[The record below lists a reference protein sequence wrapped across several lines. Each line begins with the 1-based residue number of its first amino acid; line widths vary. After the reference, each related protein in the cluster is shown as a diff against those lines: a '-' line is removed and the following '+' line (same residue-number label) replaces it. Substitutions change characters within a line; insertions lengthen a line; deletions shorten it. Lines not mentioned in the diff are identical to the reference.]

1 MAKRSPEVTSKLMSR
16 IKSTGTKAEILVGK
30 SLWRLGLRYR
40 KNYRDIKGKPDFVF
54 VSARVLVF
62 CDGDF
67 WHGRYFEERVKRGD
81 FHTNRQ
87 YWLKKIPGNM
97 KRDKE
102 TNEQLKNEGWFVL
115 RYWESDILKNPEKIA
130 EAIAAVVRAR
140 LKKSK
145 ELAMNAN

>member
-1 MAKRSPEVTSKLMSR
+1 M
-16 IKSTGTKAEILVGK
+16 
-30 SLWRLGLRYR
+30 
-40 KNYRDIKGKPDFVF
+40 
-54 VSARVLVF
+54 F

-97 KRDKE
+97 QRDKA

-115 RYWESDILKNPEKIA
+115 RYWESDILKNLEEIA
-130 EAIAAVVRAR
+130 EDIARVVRTR
-140 LKKSK
+140 LEKSK
-145 ELAMNAN
+145 ELAINAE